1 MKIVIAP
8 DSFKECLPAA
18 AVAQAMARGVLD
30 VCPDAVLDL
39 CPMADG
45 GEGTV
50 EAMVAATGG
59 RLLTADVF
67 DPLGKPIRAHW
78 GLLGE
83 SGGALLPGELG
94 LLGAAVA
101 GEADGDAS
109 TQGSSPAPPQGAAVI
124 EMAAASGLHLV
135 PAEHRDPLRTTSFGT
150 GQLIR
155 AALDEGAT
163 KIILGIGGSATVD
176 GGAGAAQALGVTF
189 LDGRGQLMVCGL
201 GGGALADIGRI
212 DLSGLDERLAGVAIH
227 IACDV
232 KNPLTGVNGAATVF
246 GPQKGATPEMVDL
259 LDRGLSHWAGILRA
273 QLGKDVEFI
282 PGAGAAGGLGAGLL
296 ALCGGKLES
305 GLTIVAQTVGL
316 KRRLTGADLVFT
328 GEGRLDHSSRFG
340 KTAVGVAELARAAG
354 AATVCIPGQIT
365 DDAPRDL
372 FDGGVYPLTDPQ
384 TPPRA
389 AMLRAADL
397 LTQRA
402 AAAMREFLKKR

>member
-8 DSFKECLPAA
+8 DSFKECLSASAA
-18 AVAQAMARGVLD
+18 AQAMARGVLD
-30 VCPDAVLDL
+30 ACSDAVLDL

-59 RLLTADVF
+59 RLMTADVF
-67 DPLGKPIRAHW
+67 DPLGKPIRAYW

-83 SGGALLPGELG
+83 TSGALLPGELG

-101 GEADGDAS
+101 GEANGHG
-109 TQGSSPAPPQGAAVI
+109 GSVAVI

-135 PAEHRDPLRTTSFGT
+135 PPEFRDPRRTTSFGT

-176 GGAGAAQALGVTF
+176 GGAGAAQALGVTL
-189 LDGRGQLMVCGL
+189 LDRRGQLMICGL
-201 GGGALADIGRI
+201 GGGALAEIGRV
-212 DLSGLDERLAGVAIH
+212 DLSGLDGRLAGVAIH

-232 KNPLTGVNGAATVF
+232 RNPLTGPNGAAAVY
-246 GPQKGATPEMVDL
+246 GPQKGATPEVVAL
-259 LDRGLSHWAGILRA
+259 LDSGLSHWAKILRE
-273 QLGKDVEFI
+273 QLGKDVEFV

-296 ALCGGKLES
+296 AICGGQLES
-305 GLTIVAQTVGL
+305 GLGVVAKTVGL
-316 KRRLTGADLVFT
+316 KQRLAGASLVLT
-328 GEGRLDHSSRFG
+328 GEGRLDRSSRYG
-340 KTAVGVAELARAAG
+340 KTAVGVAELARVAG
-354 AATVCIPGQIT
+354 ATVICLPGQAT
-365 DDAPRDL
+365 DDAPNDL
-372 FDGGVYPLTDPQ
+372 FDGVYPLTDTQ
-384 TPPRA
+384 TPPRT
-389 AMLRAADL
+389 AMLRATDL

-402 AAAMREFLKKR
+402 AEATRTFVKKK

>member
-1 MKIVIAP
+1 MKVVIAP

-18 AVAQAMARGVLD
+18 AVAQAIARGVLD
-30 VCPDAVLDL
+30 VCSGAVLDL

-50 EAMVAATGG
+50 EAMVAATSG
-59 RLLTADVF
+59 RLMTADVF

-83 SGGALLPGELG
+83 SAGALLPGELG

-101 GEADGDAS
+101 GEADGEAS
-109 TQGSSPAPPQGAAVI
+109 TWSSAPPQGVAVI

-135 PAEHRDPLRTTSFGT
+135 PAELRDPLRTTSFGT

-155 AALDEGAT
+155 AALDEGVT

-176 GGAGAAQALGVTF
+176 GGTGAAQALGATF
-189 LDGRGQLMVCGL
+189 LDARGKMMICGL
-201 GGGALADIGRI
+201 GGGALAEIGRV
-212 DLSGLDERLAGVAIH
+212 DLSGLDPRLAGVAIH

-232 KNPLTGVNGAATVF
+232 KNPLTGINGAAVVF

-259 LDRGLSHWAGILRA
+259 LDRGLSHWAKILRE
-273 QLGKDVEFI
+273 QQGRDVEFI

-305 GLTIVAQTVGL
+305 GVTIVAQTVGL
-316 KRRLTGADLVFT
+316 KRRLAGADLVIT

-354 AATVCIPGQIT
+354 IATVCIPGQAT

-372 FDGGVYPLTDPQ
+372 FANVYPLTDNQ
-384 TPPRA
+384 TPPRT
-389 AMLRAADL
+389 AMLRATDL

-402 AAAMREFLKKR
+402 AEAIRKFLAER

>member
-8 DSFKECLPAA
+8 DSFKECLSAS
-18 AVAQAMARGVLD
+18 AVAQAVARGVLD

-59 RLLTADVF
+59 RILTADVY

-83 SGGALLPGELG
+83 SAGALLPGELG

-101 GEADGDAS
+101 SEANGAA
-109 TQGSSPAPPQGAAVI
+109 GSVAVI

-135 PAEHRDPLRTTSFGT
+135 PPELRDPLRTTSFGT
-150 GQLIR
+150 GQLMR

-189 LDGRGQLMVCGL
+189 LDARGGMMICGL
-201 GGGALADIGRI
+201 GGGALAEIGRV
-212 DLSGLDERLAGVAIH
+212 DLSGMDDRLADVAIH
-227 IACDV
+227 LACDV
-232 KNPLTGVNGAATVF
+232 KNPLTGINGAAAVY

-259 LDRGLSHWAGILRA
+259 LDHGLSHWANILRQ
-273 QLGKDVEFI
+273 QLGRDVEFT

-296 ALCGGKLES
+296 ALCGGKLDS
-305 GLTIVAQTVGL
+305 GLTLVAQTVGL
-316 KRRLTGADLVFT
+316 KRRLAGAALVIT

-354 AATVCIPGQIT
+354 AAAVCIPGQST
-365 DDAPRDL
+365 DDAPREL
-372 FDGGVYPLTDPQ
+372 FDAVYPLTDSQ
-384 TPPRA
+384 TPQRTA
-389 AMLRAADL
+389 ILRAADL

-402 AAAMREFLKKR
+402 AEATRAFLTKR